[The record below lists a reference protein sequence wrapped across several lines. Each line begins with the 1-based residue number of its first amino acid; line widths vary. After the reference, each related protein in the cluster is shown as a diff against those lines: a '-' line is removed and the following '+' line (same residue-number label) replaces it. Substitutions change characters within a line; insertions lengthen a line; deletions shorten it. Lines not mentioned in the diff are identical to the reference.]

1 MINVSAGW
9 EEKASKNRSSERWEA
24 RCRMRWRKP
33 QYEEQQ
39 EEMTVEK
46 IRTVKRAVKKQKKW
60 KKELVHRRWNQDLR
74 ELKRWKGKKGKEI
87 VNRRRTV

>member
-46 IRTVKRAVKKQKKW
+46 KPEKIRTVKRAVSIW
-60 KKELVHRRWNQDLR
+60 
-74 ELKRWKGKKGKEI
+74 
-87 VNRRRTV
+87 